1 MESGLE
7 SISHESQRN
16 ADWITGV
23 LFLSE
28 RSYYDHKKVT
38 QWNNYFGSLIVAGMG
53 TAPEYLPEAVDWF
66 SCDPEMGKAQV
77 WNAIAR
83 EHSGQWMLFAED
95 DEQIHFS
102 DMPGQQAIENNQW
115 VPALITI
122 EKEGTQLQYYQ
133 MRLVNTSEADV
144 SDVFSGFN
152 LPDATDYVRSNGII
166 LTDKPIVIERETK
179 PHLDIKI
186 DAELSQQNQSP
197 KLYLV
202 QGKRDL
208 NDNKYVRAAA
218 QFRQLLKKEKLLP
231 FDRLAAVNGLAS
243 CLAEQHKWENAL
255 SLTKQS
261 LEAESLQCLPYLIQ
275 FRIHE
280 LRKEWHDALNTLQR
294 YYDRFSLFSRANF
307 DRKIDEEKTLINLA
321 NVALKAG
328 QRSKATDYFDKLFSF
343 KRGAADRRMLE
354 KALLLSIELEDYE
367 RAVYLFER
375 MYGDQLPPNEM
386 EEQIREEIDEVM
398 TLFMKRDWYDYV
410 SNVYKKLHNAHPRDQ
425 EYKRKLIVTLTKTN
439 RLDQAKKMVANIV

>member
-7 SISHESQRN
+7 SILCESQRS

-23 LFLSE
+23 LFLTDQSFYNE
-28 RSYYDHKKVT
+28 QKVSR
-38 QWNNYFGSLIVAGMG
+38 WNDYFGSLIVAGTG
-53 TAPEYLPEAVDWF
+53 TAPENLPEAVHWF
-66 SCDPEMGKAQV
+66 SYDPEMGRAQI

-83 EHSGQWMLFAED
+83 NHGGQWMLFAED

-102 DMPGQQAIENNQW
+102 DMPGQQAVENNQW
-115 VPALITI
+115 VPALITV

-133 MRLVNTSEADV
+133 MRLIDT
-144 SDVFSGFN
+144 SDVKIQKVYSGFD
-152 LPDATDYVRSNGII
+152 LPDTTNYVRSNDIV
-166 LTDKPIVIERETK
+166 LTDKPIVIERIGDPYSNVDIET
-179 PHLDIKI
+179 
-186 DAELSQQNQSP
+186 ELSQQNQASR
-197 KLYLV
+197 LYLV

-208 NDNKYVRAAA
+208 KNKKYVRAAA

-231 FDRLAAVNGLAS
+231 FDRLAAVNGLAG
-243 CLAEQHKWENAL
+243 CLAEQHKWEKAL

-280 LRKEWHDALNTLQR
+280 LRKEWHEALNILQR

-328 QRSKATDYFDKLFSF
+328 QRSKATDYFNKLFSF
-343 KRGAADRRMLE
+343 KRDNADRGMLE
-354 KALLLSIELEDYE
+354 KALLLSIELNDFE
-367 RAVYLFER
+367 RSVYLFER
-375 MYGDQLPPNEM
+375 MFADHLPPNDM
-386 EEQIREEIDEVM
+386 EQGMREQIDEVM
-398 TLFMKRDWYDYV
+398 TMFMKRDWHDYV
-410 SNVYKKLHNAHPRDQ
+410 SNIYKKLHNAHPKDP